1 MQSLKHSHIWRCS
14 DEVMPYIVL
23 HEVTISFF
31 LGYTTLQTKKNAT
44 KFRLL
49 ENCSVLTAL
58 TFIF

>member
-1 MQSLKHSHIWRCS
+1 
-14 DEVMPYIVL
+14 MPYIVL